1 MIEIKNRYT
10 NAAIY
15 RSDTATTVREAVK
28 DAVNAGAN
36 LSDADLSYAYLVG
49 AYLVG
54 ADLGGADLGGADL
67 GGANLG
73 GADLGGANLGSA
85 NLGSANLGSANLADA
100 DLSYANLGSANLSG
114 ADLGGFNAPSI
125 PDIDAAILAAIENG
139 GTLEMGEWHTC
150 ETTHCRA
157 GWAIH
162 LAGDAGR
169 ALETRIGPSAAGAL
183 IYAASGSHPVPYW
196 HAANAKAMADLRERA
211 ARSNAAIEG
220 AQ

>member
-1 MIEIKNRYT
+1 MNPPR
-10 NAAIY
+10 
-15 RSDTATTVREAVK
+15 
-28 DAVNAGAN
+28 
-36 LSDADLSYAYLVG
+36 L
-49 AYLVG
+49 
-54 ADLGGADLGGADL
+54 
-67 GGANLG
+67 
-73 GADLGGANLGSA
+73 
-85 NLGSANLGSANLADA
+85 
-100 DLSYANLGSANLSG
+100 
-114 ADLGGFNAPSI
+114 
-125 PDIDAAILAAIENG
+125 LAAIENG

-196 HAANAKAMADLRERA
+196 HAANAEAMADLRERA

>member
-1 MIEIKNRYT
+1 MIEIKHRDT
-10 NAAIY
+10 NATIY
-15 RSDTATTVREAVK
+15 RSDTATTVREAVEEAVK
-28 DAVNAGAN
+28 AGAILTNANLADADLSSANLADANLADADLGGADLGGAYLVGAN
-36 LSDADLSYAYLVG
+36 LAGADLSYAYLVG
-49 AYLVG
+49 ADLVG
-54 ADLGGADLGGADL
+54 
-67 GGANLG
+67 
-73 GADLGGANLGSA
+73 
-85 NLGSANLGSANLADA
+85 ANLAD
-100 DLSYANLGSANLSG
+100 

-196 HAANAKAMADLRERA
+196 HAANAEAMDDLRERA

>member
-15 RSDTATTVREAVK
+15 RSDTATTVREAVEE
-28 DAVNAGAN
+28 AVNAGAN
-36 LSDADLSYAYLVG
+36 LGSANLTNANLADADLSYAYLVG

-54 ADLGGADLGGADL
+54 AILTNADLSYAY
-67 GGANLG
+67 
-73 GADLGGANLGSA
+73 LGGANLGSA
-85 NLGSANLGSANLADA
+85 N
-100 DLSYANLGSANLSG
+100 
-114 ADLGGFNAPSI
+114 LGGFNAPSI

>member
-1 MIEIKNRYT
+1 MIEIKHRDT
-10 NAAIY
+10 NATIY
-15 RSDTATTVREAVK
+15 RSDTATTVREAVEE
-28 DAVNAGAN
+28 AVNAGAN
-36 LSDADLSYAYLVG
+36 LSYAYL
-49 AYLVG
+49 
-54 ADLGGADLGGADL
+54 
-67 GGANLG
+67 
-73 GADLGGANLGSA
+73 GSA
-85 NLGSANLGSANLADA
+85 ILTN
-100 DLSYANLGSANLSG
+100 ANLSY

-196 HAANAKAMADLRERA
+196 HAANAEAMADLRERA

>member
-1 MIEIKNRYT
+1 MIEIKHRDT
-10 NAAIY
+10 NATIY
-15 RSDTATTVREAVK
+15 RSDTATTVREAVEE
-28 DAVNAGAN
+28 AVNAGAN
-36 LSDADLSYAYLVG
+36 LSYAYLGSANLAGADLSYAYL
-49 AYLVG
+49 
-54 ADLGGADLGGADL
+54 
-67 GGANLG
+67 
-73 GADLGGANLGSA
+73 GSA
-85 NLGSANLGSANLADA
+85 NLAGANLADA
-100 DLSYANLGSANLSG
+100 DLSSAYLGGADLGG

>member
-1 MIEIKNRYT
+1 MIEIKHRDT
-10 NAAIY
+10 NATIY
-15 RSDTATTVREAVK
+15 RSDTATTVREAVEE
-28 DAVNAGAN
+28 AVNAGAN
-36 LSDADLSYAYLVG
+36 LSYAYLGSAILTNANLGG
-49 AYLVG
+49 ADLVG
-54 ADLGGADLGGADL
+54 ADLVGAYLGGADL

-73 GADLGGANLGSA
+73 GA
-85 NLGSANLGSANLADA
+85 NLADA
-100 DLSYANLGSANLSG
+100 DLSSANLVGAYLVG

-196 HAANAKAMADLRERA
+196 HAANAEAMADLRERA

>member
-1 MIEIKNRYT
+1 MIEIKHRDT
-10 NAAIY
+10 NATIY
-15 RSDTATTVREAVK
+15 RSDTATTVREAVEE
-28 DAVNAGAN
+28 AGNAGAILTN
-36 LSDADLSYAYLVG
+36 
-49 AYLVG
+49 
-54 ADLGGADLGGADL
+54 
-67 GGANLG
+67 
-73 GADLGGANLGSA
+73 
-85 NLGSANLGSANLADA
+85 ANLADA
-100 DLSYANLGSANLSG
+100 DLSYAYLGSAYLVGANLADADLSSAYLGG
-114 ADLGGFNAPSI
+114 ANLVGANLGGANLGGFNAPSI

>member
-1 MIEIKNRYT
+1 MIEIKHRDT
-10 NAAIY
+10 NATIY
-15 RSDTATTVREAVK
+15 RSDTATTVREAVEE
-28 DAVNAGAN
+28 AVNAGAN
-36 LSDADLSYAYLVG
+36 LSYAY
-49 AYLVG
+49 
-54 ADLGGADLGGADL
+54 
-67 GGANLG
+67 
-73 GADLGGANLGSA
+73 
-85 NLGSANLGSANLADA
+85 LGSANLAGA
-100 DLSYANLGSANLSG
+100 NLSYANLGSANLTNANLSYANLG
-114 ADLGGFNAPSI
+114 SAILTNANLGGFNAPSI